1 MREHESGQVREPVMD
16 VGDGIV
22 ADRLTPEDAAAVD
35 ALFESGLDAAA
46 AGGAAGTGVDAGR
59 VRRAASLLELLQ
71 PRVAAHASLADATLA
86 RVLRAGRPGG
96 GEPALTSD
104 DEAALEAWVSGGF
117 DASRTPQSLRE
128 RARKHEA
135 LAALLTGGA
144 TLGGLDDLTERTL
157 SRVQAEID
165 RQAEALEIAPRR
177 RPGIR
182 LADLVSVAAVL
193 LIGCGV
199 LLPVLTAMREQS
211 RRAICHAN
219 MGNTALAMSTY
230 ASSNRD
236 SMPVAMASLGG
247 GRWWDVGVPSAP
259 SNSANLYTL
268 ARDGYIT
275 LANLACPGN
284 PLAPTAPVAPDSYD
298 WRRLEEVSYSYQI
311 MFGPRPAWNGPS
323 RVPVLA
329 DRSPVILRAIRG
341 EFIDP
346 FANAPNHRGAGQHLL
361 YNDGTVSWATSPVLE
376 SGDNIWLPRAI
387 EVRIQAMPG
396 RSRLPNPL
404 QGTELPGGADDAC
417 LGP

>member
-1 MREHESGQVREPVMD
+1 MREQENGQVQDPV
-16 VGDGIV
+16 VDGIV
-22 ADRLTPEDAAAVD
+22 DGLIPADAAALD
-35 ALFESGLDAAA
+35 ALIESGLDV
-46 AGGAAGTGVDAGR
+46 GAAVVWASVDEAR
-59 VRRAASLLELLQ
+59 VRRVSSLLELLE
-71 PRVAAHASLADATLA
+71 PRAVVDPSLADVTLA
-86 RVLRAGRPGG
+86 RVLRAGGVG
-96 GEPALTSD
+96 AIKSGEPALTSD
-104 DEAALEAWVSGGF
+104 DEVALEAWVSGGF
-117 DASRTPQSLRE
+117 DAGRAPASLRE

-135 LAALLTGGA
+135 LAALVTTGPA
-144 TLGGLDDLTERTL
+144 LSGLDALAERTL
-157 SRVQAEID
+157 ARVQAEID
-165 RQAEALEIAPRR
+165 LREESLDFVASRR

-199 LLPVLTAMREQS
+199 ILPVLSSMREQS
-211 RRAICHAN
+211 RRAICNAN

-230 ASSNRD
+230 AGSNRD

-247 GRWWDVGVPSAP
+247 GKWWDVGVPSAP

-268 ARDGYIT
+268 ARDGYIP

-284 PLAPTAPVAPDSYD
+284 PSAPTAPAGPDAHD

-311 MFGPRPAWNGPS
+311 MFGPRPEWNGPN
-323 RVPVLA
+323 RMPVLA

-361 YNDGTVSWATSPVLE
+361 YNDGTVSWAKSPVLE

-387 EVRIQAMPG
+387 EVVIQQTLAG